1 MPSHDLTIRDTNMA
15 IDLGRLQFQ
24 LPDELKSQI
33 NQALAVR
40 YNLPLETMLISI
52 FVYSDWPNHSPL

>member
-40 YNLPLETMLISI
+40 YMCRECG
-52 FVYSDWPNHSPL
+52 